1 MVYMNCRLWY
11 NTFQVAWNQESR
23 VAEVEIYFLGG
34 VGRVWIYTRGFS
46 YGNLKKWCLKD
57 ESGFLFQMVNFQ
69 KAKCS
74 GGCVSTWFWKIVFI
88 SWWRSD
94 RKNSSSK
101 YSVVGGFVVSYPTI
115 MTEWKFPPAIKMSW
129 FLYFFPRR
137 KYSEVWYSWQL
148 SHFWFLLL
156 SPTHRIHVWYIHL
169 HSVEFD
175 GKCRWIYHTWIIWA
189 NHFNADHTAHLD
201 GLASRNP
208 SSARYPWVSVHHRR
222 CPVHCVSRSRVMCR
236 FVVDVYG
243 MLVLFNNLFLVLKVI
258 KFLTEHNQRID
269 LYYIY
274 ICYVVAHCL
283 FNVFFV
289 AEVQS
294 WNTWTYV
301 DSVASPFT
309 KSVSRSLIMCP
320 FRFWGVT

>member
-1 MVYMNCRLWY
+1 MICNIYTSCSFTYGIYELQTLIQHLFKSPFY
-11 NTFQVAWNQESR
+11 QESR

-34 VGRVWIYTRGFS
+34 TWSSVKLHPRVFIWETWRNDAWKTNPASFF
-46 YGNLKKWCLKD
+46 KWSIFRRPSVQGVVYLHD
-57 ESGFLFQMVNFQ
+57 SER
-69 KAKCS
+69 
-74 GGCVSTWFWKIVFI
+74 IVFI

-236 FVVDVYG
+236 FVVDVCG

-274 ICYVVAHCL
+274 MLCGSTL
-283 FNVFFV
+283 FF
-289 AEVQS
+289 
-294 WNTWTYV
+294 
-301 DSVASPFT
+301 
-309 KSVSRSLIMCP
+309 
-320 FRFWGVT
+320 